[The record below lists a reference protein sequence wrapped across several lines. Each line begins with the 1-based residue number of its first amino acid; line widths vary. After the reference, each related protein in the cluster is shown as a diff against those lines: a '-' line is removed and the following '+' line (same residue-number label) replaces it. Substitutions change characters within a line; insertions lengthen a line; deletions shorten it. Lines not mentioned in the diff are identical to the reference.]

1 MLPTTENAG
10 RVLLSDDLVGWS
22 VLRSSMTLDCL
33 PKLALILAD
42 ASWLLAE
49 GGSCSSEVAVLGAF
63 APSSIGGAGGGL
75 EEAAPCSN
83 FLISISV
90 QSAV

>member
-1 MLPTTENAG
+1 MG
-10 RVLLSDDLVGWS
+10 
-22 VLRSSMTLDCL
+22 CL
-33 PKLALILAD
+33 PQLALTRAG

-49 GGSCSSEVAVLGAF
+49 GASYSSEVAVLGAF